1 MVAIRINVDN
11 EVNIAVVVKSQ
22 NIDVTVINNVKA

>member
-1 MVAIRINVDN
+1 LVAIRINVDN